1 MRQLSGFGMVGF
13 SSLENKFLEMTIS
26 DNVNMDWQV
35 LEGLLGHFLIVI
47 WAPVHRLRTVL
58 GVTFVENIVWALLNF
73 RISFGCQAVF
83 KLSITWQTKAI
94 FILSKIKK
102 GYNIKRYWQIKRLI
116 SEKKFQ
122 TNLTKLITSADGI
135 SFRMTFQ
142 FPSSNRKLSIWKK
155 VTIIKVKFDR
165 LG

>member
-1 MRQLSGFGMVGF
+1 MKKPDLQKLKMSWSARVRDKVNLQKIALSKFI
-13 SSLENKFLEMTIS
+13 ENWFWGRS
-26 DNVNMDWQV
+26 
-35 LEGLLGHFLIVI
+35 
-47 WAPVHRLRTVL
+47 RLKMSPCEL
-58 GVTFVENIVWALLNF
+58 
-73 RISFGCQAVF
+73 VF